1 MNILILGNGGREHT
15 FCWKL
20 SQSTQQPNLFIAPG
34 NAGTAQ
40 LGTNIDINPT
50 DLEAIATAAS
60 SHAIDLILVGPEAP
74 LVAGIHDHIANH
86 PTLSHIP
93 VIGPKEEAAQLEG
106 SKAYISNVCEEP
118 CVHGLGVARLRLI
131 FIFIP

>member
-20 SQSTQQPNLFIAPG
+20 SQSAQKPNLFIAPG

-50 DLEAIATAAS
+50 DLEAVATAVNS
-60 SHAIDLILVGPEAP
+60 YAIDLILVGPEAP
-74 LVAGIHDHIANH
+74 LVAGIHDHITNH
-86 PTLSHIP
+86 PKLSHIP
-93 VIGPKEEAAQLEG
+93 VIGPKKEAAQLL
-106 SKAYISNVCEEP
+106 S
-118 CVHGLGVARLRLI
+118 LI
-131 FIFIP
+131 HI